1 MNMKADLWFRPPP
14 SFLRWKL
21 LECSFQ
27 ELSSCGLSERCWP
40 EGFSPASP
48 LHLPIAPPQALIG
61 GGQVVVLLKKRS
73 PCSQQPAQSGHF
85 PCPPSLPVLSGFLLL
100 ADVFSHLSLPASP
113 CCCGEEDSALR
124 SCCRCMTGI
133 AAVILIIVLRTF
145 KVFFFFFF

>member
-1 MNMKADLWFRPPP
+1 MSGQARITQPRVQTFRLFNQEFYQEPNLLMNMKADLWFRPPP

-48 LHLPIAPPQALIG
+48 LHLPIAPPQALMG

-85 PCPPSLPVLSGFLLL
+85 PCSPPGPLWLPPPGRHLQSSLTSSVSVLLRG
-100 ADVFSHLSLPASP
+100 
-113 CCCGEEDSALR
+113 GRQRSA
-124 SCCRCMTGI
+124 
-133 AAVILIIVLRTF
+133 
-145 KVFFFFFF
+145 